1 LSIIIANGQYQ
12 EFYFSGGDVTMLK
25 LFRALIT
32 LLTAAT
38 LMGCIDST
46 TEIQIQRDGSGSV
59 TETVYTMR
67 SMERMLEVLSGMAE
81 TLVTE
86 DEKRDAP
93 KSRADRRYYVDR
105 AAAMGKGVRLGSLES
120 VKRGDG
126 AEGIKA
132 VYTFTDIRSTAV
144 SPEPSFFIPQLP
156 PPVLTNDPAV
166 VTFEFTSGS
175 PATLTVH
182 LPWSKK
188 AATAVTP
195 RTSRSSE
202 SAITREEAAMVR
214 HVLDGFRSHM
224 IVRTADP
231 LKKSN
236 ASFQER
242 DRQRTS
248 SKHVILF
255 DLNLGDAVRNETIM
269 DQLEMIG
276 PVRNMEIALERYAGL
291 TGMRVEK
298 QPTVTIE
305 F

>member
-1 LSIIIANGQYQ
+1 MMKHFRTLIALS
-12 EFYFSGGDVTMLK
+12 
-25 LFRALIT
+25 
-32 LLTAAT
+32 AAAI

-46 TEIQIQRDGSGSV
+46 TEIQIQRDGSGTV

-81 TLVTE
+81 TLVAE
-86 DEKRDAP
+86 DEKLNAP
-93 KSRADRRYYVDR
+93 KSRLDRRYYVDR
-105 AAAMGKGVRLGSLES
+105 AAAMGKSVRLSSLES

-126 AEGIKA
+126 AEGVKA
-132 VYTFTDIRSTAV
+132 VYTFTDIRSTSI

-156 PPVLTNDPAV
+156 PPVLTNDPSV
-166 VTFEFTSGS
+166 VTFDFASET

-182 LPWSKK
+182 LPWSRK

-195 RTSRSSE
+195 RKVRQSE
-202 SAITREEAAMVR
+202 SAINQEEAAMVR
-214 HVLDGFRSHM
+214 HVLDSFRCRM

-231 LKKSN
+231 LIKSN
-236 ASFQER
+236 ARYQDR
-242 DRQRTS
+242 DRQQAS
-248 SKHVILF
+248 SKHVVLF

-269 DQLEMIG
+269 DQLETIG
-276 PVRNMEIALERYAGL
+276 PARNMETALESYAGL

-298 QPTVTIE
+298 QSTVTIE